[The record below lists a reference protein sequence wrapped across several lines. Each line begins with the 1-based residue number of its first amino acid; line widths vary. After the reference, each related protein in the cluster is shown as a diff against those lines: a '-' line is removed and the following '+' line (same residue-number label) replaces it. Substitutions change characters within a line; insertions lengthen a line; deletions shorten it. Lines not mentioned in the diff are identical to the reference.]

1 MKSQL
6 CLVFWCTF
14 RDFHVKVL
22 KEKFKGNSR
31 TVELQAI
38 NLRMNVTRNKNY
50 NCLSQLT
57 VIKCPPSF
65 PRNKVIYNQIKL
77 VNNKNGKTV
86 KQKIKYE

>member
-1 MKSQL
+1 
-6 CLVFWCTF
+6 
-14 RDFHVKVL
+14 
-22 KEKFKGNSR
+22 
-31 TVELQAI
+31 
-38 NLRMNVTRNKNY
+38 MNVTRNKNY

-77 VNNKNGKTV
+77 VDNKNGKTV